1 MKKLFAIVLSIA
13 ILMGLAGCG
22 SFEDVLASAIK
33 YAPSDTAGYNKIL
46 DDAGIVHAS
55 PIYGDNIFSYVS
67 VDENGNVFCADY
79 VYKLD
84 LVTSWAETTY
94 LPVDGYTDDQIW
106 DLERAL
112 RAELDYLELLACCS
126 MWFNPVG
133 DYLKVTCV
141 FTEVDKEENYDAIY
155 KAGISSENTI
165 ISMKASE
172 DMLLADGCV
181 KK

>member
-1 MKKLFAIVLSIA
+1 MRKILAMVLCA
-13 ILMGLAGCG
+13 ALLLGLAGCS
-22 SFEDVLASAIK
+22 SFEDVLASTIK

-46 DDAGIVHAS
+46 DDAGIAHAS
-55 PIYGDNIFSYVS
+55 PVFGDNIFSYAS
-67 VDENGNVFCADY
+67 VDEDGNVFCADY

-84 LVTSWAETTY
+84 LVTSWAETSY
-94 LPVDGYTDDQIW
+94 IPVEGYTEDQIW
-106 DLERAL
+106 ELERAL
-112 RAELDYLELLACCS
+112 RVELDYLDLLACCS
-126 MWFNPVG
+126 LRFNHVG

-172 DMLLADGCV
+172 DMLLSDGCV